1 MKKKL
6 LSFFALTAIA
16 ILAFAATQV
25 SRRAVGT
32 EIWSSDPATALE
44 WSEANITVAAEK
56 FADAKVGDILHVN
69 LTDVKTGATNPW
81 DAQVELRSTNW
92 KTLTDAVNIAGTSTS
107 EPVTDAAFV
116 LTGDIVKI
124 LKSLGAQFNGTGG
137 KVSSITLE
145 SVAAATGSDKSIW
158 NGSVTEGNITV
169 SLRHLANARNFT
181 GIKAG
186 DKIRVTFDKTSW
198 VSGTSGWIGVQ
209 YVKGW
214 TWTEISG
221 DTHTETTV
229 DNKWNGD
236 PVDIT
241 INTDALAAELNDAE
255 NNHGLII
262 LTGKNTTATQ
272 IELLPMYTV
281 NINPEIT
288 NGKISVDKVTATD
301 GDEVT
306 ITAVPNDGYKV
317 KSITVTDADNQAVTV
332 TNGKFKMPAKDVTVS
347 ATFNQSVD
355 VTIAPASGD
364 ISEAL
369 NAAIAELG
377 NNDAKNITINLAE
390 NATYTISAPIVAPAS
405 VTINGNGATID
416 ASALEGNF
424 IQMAAIEASS
434 AWTESN
440 VTVKGITVKG
450 LKKALFYSGC
460 KQYFGDVVV
469 DNCVVELAAD
479 ATTFD
484 YTKGSTAV
492 NFTVTNSTFYAPT
505 ATTKSFYS
513 SQSGQKT
520 TEYNADAVQT
530 FKFENNT
537 MYNLA
542 HGKNFFTHRQNN
554 QKWLKF
560 VAKNNIFVD
569 CGKSGQT
576 IKGMNGGGSSANPQF
591 DIDGN
596 VFNFGGADTS
606 ADESTGD
613 DAEPVKNSVVGRVLF
628 KDAAKGDFGGTFVLA
643 PETTSIPE
651 SMGDPRWTLT
661 SAASFAINIA
671 LGIENGTVTTTPAG
685 YAAKDEVV
693 TIKGT
698 PASGFSVESYSVKNG
713 EESVSVG
720 ADATFKMPE
729 AEVLVS
735 AVFSKAPV
743 DIAIAAADITGGDIT
758 AAIAA
763 KKAALAEGETVGN
776 ITITLAEGTYT
787 VSSPIE
793 APASLTINGAA
804 GAVIDASALEAALI
818 TTPAGDLAL
827 WKEASLT
834 VKDVTIKGV
843 KKGVYASAGKNYL
856 YNDFQIDNCVI
867 EIASTNG
874 LEFDFRKGG
883 VAKNFTIN
891 KSTIYAP
898 NATNNSLYT
907 SQSAQKGTEAP
918 GVTVQT
924 FAITNSTLYNL
935 AKGKNFFTHRQSN
948 QKWLAYTIKNSV
960 FLNVGKSGQVVKGIN
975 QGQSGANPTW
985 DIDGN
990 IFNFEG
996 KDTSADETTG
1006 DEAEPVKNSIA
1017 GRVLFK
1023 DAAKGDFGG
1032 KFVLAP
1038 TTTSMPEAI
1047 GDPRWTLT
1055 SAASFAINIA
1065 LGIENGTVTTTPAG
1079 YAAKDEVVTIKGT
1092 PASGFSVESYSVKN
1106 GEESVSVGADA
1117 TFKMPE
1123 AEVLVSAVFSKAP
1136 VDIAIA
1142 AADITGGDITAAIAA
1157 KKAALAE
1164 GETVGNITITL
1175 AEGTYTVSSPIEAP
1189 ASLTI
1194 NGAAGAVID
1203 ASALEAALITTPA
1216 GDLALWKE
1224 ASLTVK
1230 DVTIKGVKKGVYA
1243 SAGKNYLYND
1253 FQIDNCVIE
1262 IASTNGLEF
1271 DFRKGG
1277 VAKNFTIN
1285 KSTIYAPNAT
1295 NNSLYTSQS
1304 AQKGTEAPGV
1314 TVQTFAI
1321 TNSTLYNLAKGKNFF
1336 THRQSN
1342 QKWLA
1347 YTIKNSVFLNVGKSG
1362 QVVKGI
1368 NQGQNGANPTWDI
1381 DGNIFNFEGKDT
1393 SADETTG
1400 DEAEPV
1406 KNSVA
1411 GIITFTDAAAGDF
1424 GGNFTLA
1431 PGTTAPETM
1440 PGDPRWTITT
1450 AAGYATTVGE
1460 CTGGIVTVDK
1470 PYAAAG
1476 EKVYATFTPAEGY
1489 SPSGIVPTVKND
1501 ADEDVTS
1508 SITFGEDESGSYL
1521 IMPAFN
1527 ITVSVVFQPLPK
1539 FYIIGVNGVWD
1550 RTAMTEMTYNKETGK
1565 YEYEFAPTETA
1576 YFAFADYQQTA
1587 EEAAAD
1593 ADWSV
1598 FNSTYRYSIGE
1609 GDLDAT
1615 LGETKSLSK
1624 VNGTIV
1630 LQPGTYKIV
1639 VESDFSAVTITG
1651 EVAEDTYVVAGNS
1664 VALFGAEW
1672 DVTAEANKMT
1682 LNTTTGLYE
1691 ITYSNVT
1698 LEAGTIEYKIVKNGG
1713 STWIPDGT
1721 DNNLT
1726 VTIPSAGTYN
1736 VTFTFNPETNKITGA
1751 ATDATGINGITVDG
1765 VSADIFSDGKPV
1777 YNLSGQRVFK
1787 GYKGVVIK
1795 NGKKIVVK

>member
-6 LSFFALTAIA
+6 LSFFALAAIA
-16 ILAFAATQV
+16 IVTFAATQAL
-25 SRRAVGT
+25 RAAADDAH
-32 EIWSSDPATALE
+32 ILWSSETP
-44 WSEANITVAAEK
+44 VAADWGSDAIK
-56 FADAKVGDILHVN
+56 VTADKLEALKVGDILHVVITGVTPGTEWSAQVAIKDGGWKD
-69 LTDVKTGATNPW
+69 LEAGVPVGKGDVTDVTF
-81 DAQVELRSTNW
+81 L
-92 KTLTDAVNIAGTSTS
+92 
-107 EPVTDAAFV
+107 
-116 LTGDIVKI
+116 LTGDILTAIKANGVMFSGTGYSATQVYYEEGTLTGSEKSVWIGNTTTKPTINKNHLANVKAGDVI
-124 LKSLGAQFNGTGG
+124 RVSATATEGFEDEKYFLLSYSGEDTGWGWVNYEGMPATATATGFDFVVNEANVAQIKTDGIIINQAGYTITQVELLPTYEVNIGEGITGG
-137 KVSSITLE
+137 KVS
-145 SVAAATGSDKSIW
+145 
-158 NGSVTEGNITV
+158 
-169 SLRHLANARNFT
+169 
-181 GIKAG
+181 
-186 DKIRVTFDKTSW
+186 
-198 VSGTSGWIGVQ
+198 
-209 YVKGW
+209 
-214 TWTEISG
+214 
-221 DTHTETTV
+221 
-229 DNKWNGD
+229 
-236 PVDIT
+236 
-241 INTDALAAELNDAE
+241 
-255 NNHGLII
+255 
-262 LTGKNTTATQ
+262 
-272 IELLPMYTV
+272 
-281 NINPEIT
+281 
-288 NGKISVDKVTATD
+288 VDKVIAAE

-306 ITAVPNDGYKV
+306 ITATPDEGYKV
-317 KSITVTDADNQAVTV
+317 KSYSVTGVNTNLAVTV
-332 TNGKFKMPAKDVTVS
+332 NNGKFKMPADAVTVS
-347 ATFNQSVD
+347 VTFNQSVD
-355 VTIAPASGD
+355 VAISPASGD

-671 LGIENGTVTTTPAG
+671 LGIENGTVTTKPAG
-685 YAAKDEVV
+685 YAAKDEMV
-693 TIKGT
+693 TITGT
-698 PASGFSVESYSVKNG
+698 PASGFVVESYLVKKG
-713 EESVSVG
+713 EENVSVG

-729 AEVLVS
+729 SEVLVS
-735 AVFSKAPV
+735 AVFSKTPV
-743 DIAIAAADITGGDIT
+743 DIAIAA
-758 AAIAA
+758 
-763 KKAALAEGETVGN
+763 
-776 ITITLAEGTYT
+776 
-787 VSSPIE
+787 S
-793 APASLTINGAA
+793 
-804 GAVIDASALEAALI
+804 
-818 TTPAGDLAL
+818 
-827 WKEASLT
+827 
-834 VKDVTIKGV
+834 
-843 KKGVYASAGKNYL
+843 
-856 YNDFQIDNCVI
+856 
-867 EIASTNG
+867 
-874 LEFDFRKGG
+874 
-883 VAKNFTIN
+883 
-891 KSTIYAP
+891 
-898 NATNNSLYT
+898 
-907 SQSAQKGTEAP
+907 
-918 GVTVQT
+918 
-924 FAITNSTLYNL
+924 
-935 AKGKNFFTHRQSN
+935 
-948 QKWLAYTIKNSV
+948 
-960 FLNVGKSGQVVKGIN
+960 
-975 QGQSGANPTW
+975 
-985 DIDGN
+985 
-990 IFNFEG
+990 
-996 KDTSADETTG
+996 
-1006 DEAEPVKNSIA
+1006 
-1017 GRVLFK
+1017 
-1023 DAAKGDFGG
+1023 
-1032 KFVLAP
+1032 
-1038 TTTSMPEAI
+1038 
-1047 GDPRWTLT
+1047 
-1055 SAASFAINIA
+1055 
-1065 LGIENGTVTTTPAG
+1065 
-1079 YAAKDEVVTIKGT
+1079 
-1092 PASGFSVESYSVKN
+1092 
-1106 GEESVSVGADA
+1106 
-1117 TFKMPE
+1117 
-1123 AEVLVSAVFSKAP
+1123 
-1136 VDIAIA
+1136 
-1142 AADITGGDITAAIAA
+1142 DITGGDITAAIAA

-1501 ADEDVTS
+1501 AGEDVTS
-1508 SITFGEDESGSYL
+1508 SITFGEDETGSYL

-1527 ITVSVVFQPLPK
+1527 ITVSVVFQQLPK

-1565 YEYEFAPTETA
+1565 YEYEFAPTATA
-1576 YFAFADYQQTA
+1576 YFAFADYQQTE

-1713 STWIPDGT
+1713 STWIPEGT

-1765 VSADIFSDGKPV
+1765 VSGDIFSDGKPV

-1787 GYKGVVIK
+1787 GYKGIVIK
-1795 NGKKIVVK
+1795 NGRKIVVK

>member
-6 LSFFALTAIA
+6 LSFFALAAIA
-16 ILAFAATQV
+16 IVTFAATQAL
-25 SRRAVGT
+25 RAAADDAH
-32 EIWSSDPATALE
+32 ILWSSETP
-44 WSEANITVAAEK
+44 VAADWGSDAIK
-56 FADAKVGDILHVN
+56 VTADKLEALKVGDILHVVITGVTPGTEWSAQVAIKDGGWKD
-69 LTDVKTGATNPW
+69 LEAGVPVGKGDVTDVTF
-81 DAQVELRSTNW
+81 L
-92 KTLTDAVNIAGTSTS
+92 
-107 EPVTDAAFV
+107 
-116 LTGDIVKI
+116 LTGDILTAIKANGVMFSGTGYSATQVYYEEGTLTGSEKSVWIGNTTTKPTINKNHLANVKAGDVI
-124 LKSLGAQFNGTGG
+124 RVSATATEGFEDEKYFLLSYSGEDTGWGWVNYEGMPATATATGFDFVVNEANVAQIKTDGIIINQAGYTITQVELLPTYEVNIGEGITGG
-137 KVSSITLE
+137 KVS
-145 SVAAATGSDKSIW
+145 
-158 NGSVTEGNITV
+158 
-169 SLRHLANARNFT
+169 
-181 GIKAG
+181 
-186 DKIRVTFDKTSW
+186 
-198 VSGTSGWIGVQ
+198 
-209 YVKGW
+209 
-214 TWTEISG
+214 
-221 DTHTETTV
+221 
-229 DNKWNGD
+229 
-236 PVDIT
+236 
-241 INTDALAAELNDAE
+241 
-255 NNHGLII
+255 
-262 LTGKNTTATQ
+262 
-272 IELLPMYTV
+272 
-281 NINPEIT
+281 
-288 NGKISVDKVTATD
+288 VDKVIAAE

-306 ITAVPNDGYKV
+306 ITATPDEGYKV
-317 KSITVTDADNQAVTV
+317 KSYSVTGVNTNLAVTV
-332 TNGKFKMPAKDVTVS
+332 NNGKFKMPADAVTVS
-347 ATFNQSVD
+347 VTFNQSVD
-355 VTIAPASGD
+355 VAISPASGD

-671 LGIENGTVTTTPAG
+671 LGIENGTVTTKPAG
-685 YAAKDEVV
+685 YAAKDEMV
-693 TIKGT
+693 TITGT
-698 PASGFSVESYSVKNG
+698 PASGFVVESYLVKKG
-713 EESVSVG
+713 EENVSVG

-729 AEVLVS
+729 SEVLVS
-735 AVFSKAPV
+735 AVFSKTPV
-743 DIAIAAADITGGDIT
+743 DIAIAASDITGGDIT

-867 EIASTNG
+867 EIAATSG
-874 LEFDFRKGG
+874 FEFDFRKGG

-898 NATNNSLYT
+898 EATTNSLYT

-935 AKGKNFFTHRQSN
+935 S
-948 QKWLAYTIKNSV
+948 
-960 FLNVGKSGQVVKGIN
+960 
-975 QGQSGANPTW
+975 
-985 DIDGN
+985 
-990 IFNFEG
+990 
-996 KDTSADETTG
+996 
-1006 DEAEPVKNSIA
+1006 
-1017 GRVLFK
+1017 
-1023 DAAKGDFGG
+1023 
-1032 KFVLAP
+1032 
-1038 TTTSMPEAI
+1038 
-1047 GDPRWTLT
+1047 
-1055 SAASFAINIA
+1055 
-1065 LGIENGTVTTTPAG
+1065 
-1079 YAAKDEVVTIKGT
+1079 
-1092 PASGFSVESYSVKN
+1092 
-1106 GEESVSVGADA
+1106 
-1117 TFKMPE
+1117 
-1123 AEVLVSAVFSKAP
+1123 
-1136 VDIAIA
+1136 
-1142 AADITGGDITAAIAA
+1142 
-1157 KKAALAE
+1157 
-1164 GETVGNITITL
+1164 
-1175 AEGTYTVSSPIEAP
+1175 
-1189 ASLTI
+1189 
-1194 NGAAGAVID
+1194 
-1203 ASALEAALITTPA
+1203 
-1216 GDLALWKE
+1216 
-1224 ASLTVK
+1224 
-1230 DVTIKGVKKGVYA
+1230 
-1243 SAGKNYLYND
+1243 
-1253 FQIDNCVIE
+1253 
-1262 IASTNGLEF
+1262 
-1271 DFRKGG
+1271 
-1277 VAKNFTIN
+1277 
-1285 KSTIYAPNAT
+1285 
-1295 NNSLYTSQS
+1295 
-1304 AQKGTEAPGV
+1304 
-1314 TVQTFAI
+1314 
-1321 TNSTLYNLAKGKNFF
+1321 KGKNFF

-1501 ADEDVTS
+1501 AGEDVTS
-1508 SITFGEDESGSYL
+1508 SITFGEDETGSYL

-1527 ITVSVVFQPLPK
+1527 ITVSVVFQQLPK

-1565 YEYEFAPTETA
+1565 YEYEFAPTATA
-1576 YFAFADYQQTA
+1576 YFAFADYQQTE

-1713 STWIPDGT
+1713 STWIPEGT

-1765 VSADIFSDGKPV
+1765 VSGDIFSDGKPV

-1787 GYKGVVIK
+1787 GYKGIVIK
-1795 NGKKIVVK
+1795 NGRKIVVK

>member
-6 LSFFALTAIA
+6 LSFFALAAIA
-16 ILAFAATQV
+16 IVTFAATQAL
-25 SRRAVGT
+25 RAAADDAH
-32 EIWSSDPATALE
+32 ILWSSETP
-44 WSEANITVAAEK
+44 VAADWGSDAIK
-56 FADAKVGDILHVN
+56 VTADKLEALKVGDILHVVITGVTPGTEWSAQVAIKDGGWKD
-69 LTDVKTGATNPW
+69 LEAGVPVGKGDVTDVTF
-81 DAQVELRSTNW
+81 L
-92 KTLTDAVNIAGTSTS
+92 
-107 EPVTDAAFV
+107 
-116 LTGDIVKI
+116 LTGDILTAIKANGVMFSGTGYSATQVYYEEGTLTGSEKSVWIGNTTTKPTINKNHLANVKAGDVI
-124 LKSLGAQFNGTGG
+124 RVSATATEGFEDEKYFLLSYSGEDTGWGWVNYEGMPATATATGFDFVVNEANVAQIKTDGIIINQAGYTITQVELLPTYEVNIGEGITGG
-137 KVSSITLE
+137 KVS
-145 SVAAATGSDKSIW
+145 
-158 NGSVTEGNITV
+158 
-169 SLRHLANARNFT
+169 
-181 GIKAG
+181 
-186 DKIRVTFDKTSW
+186 
-198 VSGTSGWIGVQ
+198 
-209 YVKGW
+209 
-214 TWTEISG
+214 
-221 DTHTETTV
+221 
-229 DNKWNGD
+229 
-236 PVDIT
+236 
-241 INTDALAAELNDAE
+241 
-255 NNHGLII
+255 
-262 LTGKNTTATQ
+262 
-272 IELLPMYTV
+272 
-281 NINPEIT
+281 
-288 NGKISVDKVTATD
+288 VDKVIAAE

-306 ITAVPNDGYKV
+306 ITATPDEGYKV
-317 KSITVTDADNQAVTV
+317 KSYSVTGVNTNLAVTV
-332 TNGKFKMPAKDVTVS
+332 NNGKFKMPADAVTVS
-347 ATFNQSVD
+347 VTFNQSVD

-434 AWTESN
+434 AWTEAN

-469 DNCVVELAAD
+469 DNCVVEQAGD

-542 HGKNFFTHRQNN
+542 HGKNFFTHRQNS

-613 DAEPVKNSVVGRVLF
+613 DAEPVKNSVV
-628 KDAAKGDFGGTFVLA
+628 
-643 PETTSIPE
+643 
-651 SMGDPRWTLT
+651 
-661 SAASFAINIA
+661 
-671 LGIENGTVTTTPAG
+671 
-685 YAAKDEVV
+685 
-693 TIKGT
+693 
-698 PASGFSVESYSVKNG
+698 
-713 EESVSVG
+713 
-720 ADATFKMPE
+720 
-729 AEVLVS
+729 
-735 AVFSKAPV
+735 
-743 DIAIAAADITGGDIT
+743 
-758 AAIAA
+758 
-763 KKAALAEGETVGN
+763 
-776 ITITLAEGTYT
+776 
-787 VSSPIE
+787 
-793 APASLTINGAA
+793 
-804 GAVIDASALEAALI
+804 
-818 TTPAGDLAL
+818 
-827 WKEASLT
+827 
-834 VKDVTIKGV
+834 
-843 KKGVYASAGKNYL
+843 
-856 YNDFQIDNCVI
+856 
-867 EIASTNG
+867 
-874 LEFDFRKGG
+874 
-883 VAKNFTIN
+883 
-891 KSTIYAP
+891 
-898 NATNNSLYT
+898 
-907 SQSAQKGTEAP
+907 
-918 GVTVQT
+918 
-924 FAITNSTLYNL
+924 
-935 AKGKNFFTHRQSN
+935 
-948 QKWLAYTIKNSV
+948 
-960 FLNVGKSGQVVKGIN
+960 
-975 QGQSGANPTW
+975 
-985 DIDGN
+985 
-990 IFNFEG
+990 
-996 KDTSADETTG
+996 
-1006 DEAEPVKNSIA
+1006 

-1262 IASTNGLEF
+1262 IAATSGFEF

-1285 KSTIYAPNAT
+1285 KSTIYAPEAT
-1295 NNSLYTSQS
+1295 TNSLYTSQS

-1527 ITVSVVFQPLPK
+1527 ITVSVVFQAL
-1539 FYIIGVNGVWD
+1539 D
-1550 RTAMTEMTYNKETGK
+1550 MTT
-1565 YEYEFAPTETA
+1565 
-1576 YFAFADYQQTA
+1576 
-1587 EEAAAD
+1587 
-1593 ADWSV
+1593 
-1598 FNSTYRYSIGE
+1598 
-1609 GDLDAT
+1609 LDAT
-1615 LGETKSLSK
+1615 
-1624 VNGTIV
+1624 I
-1630 LQPGTYKIV
+1630 
-1639 VESDFSAVTITG
+1639 A
-1651 EVAEDTYVVAGNS
+1651 
-1664 VALFGAEW
+1664 
-1672 DVTAEANKMT
+1672 TAEGLLEGKDATVADSPEKTLSDAIAAAKAAKAAAKSQAEVDAANT
-1682 LNTTTGLYE
+1682 A
-1691 ITYSNVT
+1691 
-1698 LEAGTIEYKIVKNGG
+1698 LETAIAAYK
-1713 STWIPDGT
+1713 T
-1721 DNNLT
+1721 
-1726 VTIPSAGTYN
+1726 
-1736 VTFTFNPETNKITGA
+1736 
-1751 ATDATGINGITVDG
+1751 ATGINGITVDG
-1765 VSADIFSDGKPV
+1765 VSGDIFSDGKPV

-1795 NGKKIVVK
+1795 NGRKVVIK